1 MFDKLKRAFGYSA
14 LESVGSRGFDFITLW
29 ILLNTLPTVD
39 LADFGLATSVL
50 FIFNFILVVPE
61 TSLLKHQ
68 KEWGA
73 NGTLQQYITTFYY
86 FSLAKCVSLV
96 SLLVLSYLVFGYDWQ
111 VVAIALALGTQL
123 IQAAEIARIYL
134 RMELQQKRVAKVEI
148 VTKSLLAML
157 CLAQF
162 VYPGLIVYLM
172 IYLGWTFLVA
182 CFWALAMLREKQ
194 FQPIDWKTFVTCFK
208 SAFLGF
214 SLWQHFSGVITF
226 YLYNIDP
233 LFLKLNEVTTPEIA
247 TYTAALKVSNLFFV
261 VPMFLQSF
269 VPVILANAGGKS
281 EHAYQRLV
289 VGNTV
294 LSLLQLLAF
303 VALGAW
309 LAPLFGVTD
318 AAAKTSFYT
327 YGGLICVGVFLLN
340 MARPLSTYLLIRLS
354 PRLLFPQVFIPT
366 LFVSTILFAV
376 LTWRY
381 GAIGCAVASAVA
393 YGIFGALLL
402 VCRMRHSRLI
412 RGVSSICSGSQ

>member
-1 MFDKLKRAFGYSA
+1 MLDKLKKAFGYSA

-29 ILLNTLPTVD
+29 VLLNTLPTVD

-50 FIFNFILVVPE
+50 FIFNVLLVVPE

-68 KEWGA
+68 KEWMT
-73 NGTLQQYITTFYY
+73 NGTLPQYVTTFYC
-86 FSLAKCVSLV
+86 FSLAKSL
-96 SLLVLSYLVFGYDWQ
+96 SLLILLGISYWLFGYDWQ
-111 VVAIALALGTQL
+111 IVAVALALGTQL
-123 IQAAEIARIYL
+123 IQAAEIGRIYL

-148 VTKSLLAML
+148 LTKSLLATL

-162 VYPGLIVYLM
+162 VYPGLSVYLT
-172 IYLGWTFLVA
+172 IYLCWTFSVA
-182 CFWALAMLREKQ
+182 CFWAVVMLREGQ
-194 FQPIDWKTFVTCFK
+194 LGPIDWETFSHCFK

-226 YLYNIDP
+226 YLYNVDP
-233 LFLKLNEVTTPEIA
+233 LFLKLNEVATMEIA

-269 VPVILANAGGKS
+269 VPVILANAGEKS
-281 EHAYQRLV
+281 EHAYQKLV
-289 VGNTV
+289 AFNAA
-294 LSLLQLLAF
+294 LSLVQLLSF
-303 VALGAW
+303 VTLGAW
-309 LAPLFGVTD
+309 LSPFFGVTD
-318 AAAKTSFYT
+318 ETAKNSFYV
-327 YGGLICVGVFLLN
+327 YGSLICVGVFLLN

-366 LFVSTILFAV
+366 LMISTMLFAV

-393 YGIFGALLL
+393 YGIFGTLLL
-402 VCRMRHSRLI
+402 VCKIRHSQTI
-412 RGVSSICSGSQ
+412 HDAVSGYSGSQ